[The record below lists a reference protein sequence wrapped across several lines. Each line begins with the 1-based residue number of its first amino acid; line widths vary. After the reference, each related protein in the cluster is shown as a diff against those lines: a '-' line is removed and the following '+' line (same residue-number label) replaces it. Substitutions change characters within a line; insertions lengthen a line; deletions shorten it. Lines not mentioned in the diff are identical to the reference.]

1 MAAVKKINKEGLLD
15 AAYELVRKEGLESLS
30 ARKLAKEAKCS
41 TQPIYD
47 SFQTMDAIVKV
58 TEEKMKA
65 EYEKLKKEVAD
76 LGCADFSEQGI
87 AIIAFAE
94 KERILFRHFVIEDS
108 NERDSLFDCIDYDG
122 IFTNDSDCDAVK
134 IIKKKMKDYIM
145 GVAALVSEG
154 YEFEGRAAI
163 VSDIQSYCSF
173 LMKKYMK

>member
-30 ARKLAKEAKCS
+30 ARKLAKEANCS

-47 SFQTMDAIVKV
+47 SFQTMDAIVKI

-76 LGCADFSEQGI
+76 LRSADFSEQGI

-122 IFTNDSDCDAVK
+122 IFTNGSDCATVK

-154 YEFEGRAAI
+154 YEFEGQASI